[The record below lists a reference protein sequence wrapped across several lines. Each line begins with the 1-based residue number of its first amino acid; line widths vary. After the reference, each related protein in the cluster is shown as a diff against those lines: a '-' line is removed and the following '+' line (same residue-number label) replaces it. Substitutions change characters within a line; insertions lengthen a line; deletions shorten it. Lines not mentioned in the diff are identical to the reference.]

1 MRIKIT
7 ILTAWTGAAV
17 VLAMSTGAC
26 SRDAQA
32 YTPQQIEQRY
42 GVSGAYA
49 DTIATPDGTLKG
61 TVVPVTLADGRR
73 AQLVIPAERARD
85 LHAVYLRDE
94 EGLHPVM
101 LEDRADRVTVAQSP
115 RVVRRTVEPAHPHKR
130 SWEKEALIVGGSA
143 GAGAAIGALAAGKKG
158 AGIGAATGG
167 VGGLIYDLA
176 TRKR

>member
-73 AQLVIPAERARD
+73 AQLDIPGEQIGRA
-85 LHAVYLRDE
+85 HV
-94 EGLHPVM
+94 
-101 LEDRADRVTVAQSP
+101 
-115 RVVRRTVEPAHPHKR
+115 
-130 SWEKEALIVGGSA
+130 
-143 GAGAAIGALAAGKKG
+143 
-158 AGIGAATGG
+158 
-167 VGGLIYDLA
+167 
-176 TRKR
+176 